1 MNILVAMSIH
11 IMYLLISMFN
21 IVFGLIGWVAI
32 CLICMHTYRTKI
44 VYTDKVEYSNKVFD
58 APINLFITNGSFKN
72 INPANIINTVD
83 NCFIILNVDAS
94 IPALTVVF
102 NLSDIE

>member
-1 MNILVAMSIH
+1 
-11 IMYLLISMFN
+11 MFN

-58 APINLFITNGSFKN
+58 APINLFI
-72 INPANIINTVD
+72 A
-83 NCFIILNVDAS
+83 FILCS
-94 IPALTVVF
+94 IPY
-102 NLSDIE
+102 I